1 MDNNRERNLGKRP
14 AEDDMTKEDRRKMR
28 RMLPNAAPTEFM
40 RARSM
45 SNTQAWDWYP
55 MMIQHWVDEER
66 APPPMSLGD
75 TPRDHRLPALDFPLE
90 QAFATHV
97 SRSDREARHLDELNG
112 EVRAILADRQHL
124 REQVEYLQEELA
136 YTDRMHD
143 SLNPVANSQAHLHIA
158 LKKDPNPI
166 FELSFDLDT
175 QSVASTMG
183 SGDWLKN
190 IISLNKTR
198 KQKSNKTKEFSLL
211 ETNEFIVKHCLTTE
225 PTNMVNDVNQHRNGV
240 GMLAEDIAATRIQT
254 AFRAFKARKF
264 YYNSKRIVR
273 LQMLMEGDYGKKQTS
288 NTLRNLQSWSR
299 IQSHIHTRRLTM
311 VEDSGIKQKKIENQ
325 LRLDAKAHDL
335 EQMGWKGSSHTMT
348 EALARIKQREEATI
362 KRERAMA
369 YAFSHQISVIAKNG
383 NKNTLWIL

>member
-1 MDNNRERNLGKRP
+1 
-14 AEDDMTKEDRRKMR
+14 
-28 RMLPNAAPTEFM
+28 
-40 RARSM
+40 
-45 SNTQAWDWYP
+45 
-55 MMIQHWVDEER
+55 
-66 APPPMSLGD
+66 
-75 TPRDHRLPALDFPLE
+75 
-90 QAFATHV
+90 
-97 SRSDREARHLDELNG
+97 
-112 EVRAILADRQHL
+112 
-124 REQVEYLQEELA
+124 
-136 YTDRMHD
+136 
-143 SLNPVANSQAHLHIA
+143 
-158 LKKDPNPI
+158 
-166 FELSFDLDT
+166 
-175 QSVASTMG
+175 MG
-183 SGDWLKN
+183 SGEWLKN

-225 PTNMVNDVNQHRNGV
+225 PTNIVNDINQHRNGV

-264 YYNSKRIVR
+264 YYNSKRSVR

-335 EQMGWKGSSHTMT
+335 EQVGWKGSSHTMT

-369 YAFSHQISVIAKNG
+369 YAFSHQWRAHSNSKLGDNDSDMATYNWGWSWMERWIAARPWESRDSVRSTPKKVNNSPIKKSKSMKKSNSPKTSPVGKKPSLNRRLSHGPLAKTKPENHLT
-383 NKNTLWIL
+383 K